1 MHQLFDMACNFTS
14 EQFNKDLDETI
25 ERAINANVSK
35 FLVVSASLN
44 DTKDIQDIYKK
55 YKSHCAF
62 TLGTHPHHASE
73 IDEVE
78 IQKMRVLISELNPN
92 AIGETGLDFFRNIST
107 YEEQLFAFDE
117 QIKLAIE
124 FNKPLYL
131 HQRDAHED
139 FIKII
144 QKYKDDISKAVV
156 HCFTGTKDALNDYL
170 ELGFHIGLTGW
181 ICDERRNV
189 ELRQIIKDIPHD
201 KLMIETDSPFLIPRN
216 LKNKPKTN
224 RNEPQYLPH
233 IAGEIAGLMSLET
246 DDLIDITYKN
256 SINFLNK

>member
-1 MHQLFDMACNFTS
+1 MPQLFDIACNFTS
-14 EQFNKDLDETI
+14 KQFNKDLDETI
-25 ERAINANVSK
+25 ERAISANVSQ
-35 FLVVSASLN
+35 FLIVSASLT
-44 DTKDIQDIYKK
+44 DAKDIQDIFKK

-73 IDEVE
+73 INDKE
-78 IQKMRVLISELNPN
+78 IQKMRLLIGELNPN

-144 QKYKDDISKAVV
+144 QKYKWTNTDNKYWIAQTTDQILHLS
-156 HCFTGTKDALNDYL
+156 LI
-170 ELGFHIGLTGW
+170 HI
-181 ICDERRNV
+181 
-189 ELRQIIKDIPHD
+189 
-201 KLMIETDSPFLIPRN
+201 
-216 LKNKPKTN
+216 
-224 RNEPQYLPH
+224 
-233 IAGEIAGLMSLET
+233 
-246 DDLIDITYKN
+246 
-256 SINFLNK
+256 